1 MAAHTGL
8 IDQMKDTITVAT
20 LYEMA
25 AASLVIFTRE
35 TLLATTSVS
44 PQLESFAFGQC
55 LQRSG

>member
-1 MAAHTGL
+1 
-8 IDQMKDTITVAT
+8 MKDTITVAT